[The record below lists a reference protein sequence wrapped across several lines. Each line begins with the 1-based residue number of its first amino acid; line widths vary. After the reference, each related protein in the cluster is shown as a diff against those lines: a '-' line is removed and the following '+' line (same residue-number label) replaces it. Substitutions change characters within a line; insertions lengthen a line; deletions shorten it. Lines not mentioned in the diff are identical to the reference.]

1 MAMDSIDV
9 AVAGQGEL
17 SQAQRFYQSRG
28 YGGAAIVSSDHVVVA
43 RAGACIVGVGR
54 LCREDGLLWVRGMQI
69 EPRYQRRGIGSMI
82 LRQLEHAIRDRW
94 CCCLPYGHLVGFH
107 RQAAFEPA
115 AGDLPPA
122 LGARLGNYLAR
133 GLDVLAMVR
142 TVPVPARVPLDPAS
156 PLGAP

>member
-1 MAMDSIDV
+1 MDSIDV

-54 LCREDGLLWVRGMQI
+54 LCREDGLLWLRGMQI
-69 EPRYQRRGIGSMI
+69 EPRYQRRGLGSMI
-82 LRQLEHAIRDRW
+82 LRQLEHAIGDRW
-94 CCCLPYGHLVGFH
+94 CCCLPYGHLVGFY
-107 RQAAFEPA
+107 RQGFEPA

-122 LGARLGNYLAR
+122 LGARLGNYRAR

-142 TVPVPARVPLDPAS
+142 AVSVQRRDRTDPA
-156 PLGAP
+156 PPRGAP